1 MLNIIVQ
8 LNETS
13 FSICLLDKFVLLF
26 KINNFKCLQNNIEPN
41 VNDDIASSLN
51 IAAGISPNSLLEK
64 VVINIKNKDIP
75 KIV

>member
-13 FSICLLDKFVLLF
+13 FSICLLDKFVLSF
-26 KINNFKCLQNNIEPN
+26 KINNFKCLQNNIEPK

-51 IAAGISPNSLLEK
+51 IAAGISPNNLLEK